1 MAEPARNIPT
11 EYGAE
16 SIKVL
21 KGLDAVRKRPGMYIG
36 DTDDGS
42 GLHHM
47 IYEVVDNAIDEALAG
62 HATQVSVTLN
72 PDGSCTVRDNGRGI
86 PTGIHEGEGVSAAEV
101 IMTQLHAGGKFDQN
115 SYKVSGGL
123 HGVGVSVVNA
133 LSTWLKLTIWRD
145 GQEHSMEFRDGD
157 AVAPLTVTGEAGDRR
172 GTEVSFLPSKQTFTM
187 TEFDFATLEH
197 RLRELAF
204 LNSGV
209 TIVLSDMRHAVEKR
223 DEMRYEGGVEEFV
236 KYLDRNKNS
245 LIPAPIMI
253 KSERDGVA
261 VECALTWNDS
271 YHETVLCFTNNIPQR
286 DGGTHLA
293 GFRGALTRQ
302 VTNYAE
308 VAQATRKEKVAL
320 TGDDCREGLTAVLSI
335 KVADPKFSSQT
346 KDKLVSSEVRPAVES
361 SINDRLAAW
370 FEQHPAEAKS
380 IVGKVV
386 EAAAAREAA
395 RKARELT
402 RRKGA
407 LDMNSLPGKL
417 ADCQER
423 DPAKSELFIVEG
435 DSAGGSAKQGRNRE
449 FQAVL
454 PLRGKILNVERA
466 RFDKMLSS
474 QEIGTLITALGTG
487 IGHEEFNA
495 EKLRYHKII
504 IMTDADVDGAHIRTL
519 LLTFFYR
526 QMPELIDRGHLYIA
540 QPPLYKVARGKSEQY
555 LKDERAMEDYL
566 IATGLQDAVLKL
578 ASGEERAGVDLHDLV
593 EQARVIRN
601 ILAGIHSRY
610 NRKVVEQ
617 AAILGVLNAE
627 IFGDPAKAAAAAPYI
642 AKRLDALEGETDR
655 GWEGQ
660 FLEGEGFRFERT
672 VRGVKE
678 VAIIDH
684 ALLNS
689 ADARRLDE
697 YAAALQGAYA
707 KPGTLRRKG
716 EDTPITIHGPV
727 SLFEAITASGRKG
740 LTLQRYKGLG
750 EMNPEQLW
758 ETTLDVDARSLLQVK
773 VKEIDEASDIF
784 AKLMGDEVE
793 PRRAFIQDNALAA
806 SVDV

>member
-1 MAEPARNIPT
+1 MAEPARNIPSD
-11 EYGAE
+11 YDAE

-47 IYEVVDNAIDEALAG
+47 VYEVVDNAIDEALAG
-62 HATQVSVTLN
+62 HASEVLVTLN

-86 PTGIHEGEGVSAAEV
+86 PTGIHQGEGISAAEV

-145 GQEHSMEFRDGD
+145 GKEHTMEFRDGD
-157 AVAPLTVTGEAGDRR
+157 AVAPLAITGEAGDKR

-223 DEMRYEGGVEEFV
+223 EEMRYEGGVEEFV

-245 LIPAPIMI
+245 LIPAPIFI
-253 KSERDGVA
+253 KAEREGVA

-302 VTNYAE
+302 VTGYAE
-308 VAQATRKEKVAL
+308 TLGGARKEKVDV

-361 SINDRLAAW
+361 AINDRLAAW
-370 FEQHPAEAKS
+370 FEQHPAEAKAV
-380 IVGKVV
+380 VGKVV

-466 RFDKMLSS
+466 RFDKMLGS

-487 IGHEEFNA
+487 IGHEEFNVD
-495 EKLRYHKII
+495 KLRYHKII

-566 IATGLQDAVLKL
+566 ISTGLQDAVFKL
-578 ASGEERAGVDLHDLV
+578 SSGEERAGVDLHDVV

-601 ILAGIHSRY
+601 VLSGIHSRY

-627 IFGDPAKAAAAAPYI
+627 IFGDPAKASAAAPYI
-642 AKRLDALEGETDR
+642 AKRLDAFEGETER
-655 GWEGQ
+655 GWQGK
-660 FLEGEGFRFERT
+660 FIEGEGFLFERT

-716 EDTPITIHGPV
+716 EDVPITIHGPV
-727 SLFEAITASGRKG
+727 SLFEAITTSGRKG
-740 LTLQRYKGLG
+740 LTMQRYKGLG

-758 ETTLDVDARSLLQVK
+758 ETTLDLNARSLLQVK

-793 PRRAFIQDNALAA
+793 PRRIFIQDNALAA
-806 SVDV
+806 SVDA